1 MPMTISMTADDIV
14 LHVPELRRYA
24 RQLTRDNNAADDLL
38 QETVTRALNK
48 LHGLLDMK

>member
-1 MPMTISMTADDIV
+1 MSMTMSMTADDIV

-38 QETVTRALNK
+38 QDRRAASRV
-48 LHGLLDMK
+48 GCARS